1 MVTAPGQEQQP
12 QPQQQPAAGAAAAQP
27 AGQPLDF
34 DEL

>member
-1 MVTAPGQEQQP
+1 MVTAPGQEQQQ
-12 QPQQQPAAGAAAAQP
+12 QPPQQPAAGAAAAQP

>member
-12 QPQQQPAAGAAAAQP
+12 PQQPAAGAAAAQP

>member
-1 MVTAPGQEQQP
+1 MVTAPGQEQQ
-12 QPQQQPAAGAAAAQP
+12 QPPPQQPAAGAAAAQP